1 MELYLSPR
9 PVESLPNPLFRDAM
23 KRSGDSAYIF
33 HYVRLYIDPSALY
46 IIVTVFWEQATWERR
61 YNGMK
66 WTGQERYALGLNP
79 ELL

>member
-9 PVESLPNPLFRDAM
+9 PEESLPNPLFRDRM
-23 KRSGDSAYIF
+23 KRNGSSAYIF

-46 IIVTVFWEQATWERR
+46 IIVTMFWEHATWERR
-61 YNGMK
+61 CNGMK
-66 WTGQERYALGLNP
+66 WTEQERDAVGLNP